1 MQIQTSTET
10 QVVYCTDRHKV
21 ELTELVNKIS
31 TCAKDAVDSS
41 HDALNSAITV
51 GGYLTKAKYRVFY
64 GKWTTWLR
72 DNFKF
77 SHSTANDWMRLYG
90 HRKEILELVKGIP
103 DQYMSVQ
110 DALKLSGAA
119 PERKELTKYQLVQ
132 KRHRD
137 FMREIYNQTPMDEK
151 KTRQLII
158 DHQRDV
164 TAYLK
169 GHGK

>member
-1 MQIQTSTET
+1 MQMQTSTE
-10 QVVYCTDRHKV
+10 QVIYCTDRHKI
-21 ELTELVNKIS
+21 ELSELASKIS

-41 HDALNSAITV
+41 HDALNSAIAA
-51 GGYLTKAKYRVFY
+51 GGYLTKAKERVFY
-64 GKWTTWLR
+64 GKWTQWLR

-77 SHSTANDWMRLYG
+77 SHSTATDWMRLYG
-90 HRKEILELVKGIP
+90 KRKEIMELAKEAG
-103 DQYMSVQ
+103 YMSVQ

-119 PERKELTKYQLVQ
+119 PTRAELTKYQLVQ

-137 FMREIYNQTPMDEK
+137 FMREIYNQTTTDEK
-151 KTRQLII
+151 KTRQLVI

-169 GHGK
+169 AHGR